1 MSKFYICDKMKELNE
16 SHVKFLKH
24 FSNGITHN
32 LILWI
37 ISKEPI
43 HGYGIMK
50 KLDDFFDFD
59 NDECEL
65 KATSSKVYPLL
76 RKMESKNL
84 IEGEWQTVNN
94 KRVKYYSITED
105 GEIVLKH
112 VKNNMCQV
120 MDNPFWMLFIEDM
133 TGYKMKRETS
143 YEKRN

>member
-1 MSKFYICDKMKELNE
+1 MKELNE

-76 RKMESKNL
+76 RKMEAKKL

-105 GEIVLKH
+105 GEIVLNH
-112 VKNNMCQV
+112 LKNNMCRV
-120 MDNPFWMLFIEDM
+120 IDNPFWMAFIEDM
-133 TGYKMKRETS
+133 TGNRINRENS
-143 YEKRN
+143 DEKRN